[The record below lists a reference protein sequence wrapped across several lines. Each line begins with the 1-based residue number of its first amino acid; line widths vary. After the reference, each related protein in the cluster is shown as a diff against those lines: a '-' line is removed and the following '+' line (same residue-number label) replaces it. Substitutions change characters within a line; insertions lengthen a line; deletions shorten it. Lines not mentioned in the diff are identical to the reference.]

1 MKKRFF
7 TFLMAVWALL
17 SISQTVKAADSP
29 TGNDAKYYLFGSMNN
44 NNWDEPYCPFTTT
57 DDGKTYTCTLSTNQ
71 DVTVYFKPKR
81 SADGSWLAPGASNAY
96 ITTELQSTTDD
107 DNGAWML
114 DAKSNKTYTII
125 LDCSGTG
132 NPMIKYTEGGSGDV
146 VTSNIQLFNGE
157 TALTGSNGRYTLD
170 LSNVTSDASITLT
183 IDGEK
188 YGLAEAKT
196 IDAVGT
202 TSDIAFT
209 TEGTKALTLKA
220 GFIYS
225 ITVTDEGKM
234 TVVASVDTIKNNP
247 LPKRTYTQGYY
258 LAGNFFTFSG
268 DKVTY
273 DDAVFKFQQQKND
286 ATIESGKDYEVYKVE
301 IPASLTAHAQ
311 VMYVDEF
318 GKTKSIFG
326 PGQKIDITNT
336 DPQTNSSTS
345 WFSTLANVCD
355 PITKENSNYWNFI
368 SRNASASQYS
378 DGMYNL
384 YIAVEA
390 KTHTIKKWKIE
401 HIGNKRVAFFISDA
415 KNATAMPLYDTYKKS
430 PEQFS
435 NKFYAS
441 INLSA
446 EHSYYVISNYVV
458 DKQYVDE
465 TSSNNIEKLSSQYDA
480 HKPDGDVV
488 SCPTTNK
495 LFLLGNGGYPVETAD
510 DHNQFSPN
518 EKPMKPADN
527 QQGSII
533 VEYNPSK
540 GKINETNANK
550 YLGIRGEVIIKDT
563 RVKLT
568 SISMVGDAIPGTVK
582 EGGIWDYAST
592 AADMTYDETEKC
604 YKVTLVTTA
613 KDGAAKFRFVGN
625 HTKEINWHED
635 STTDPKM
642 KAKTPLDGNGEG
654 HEATPYDPNKVN
666 YTEKGSEV
674 NPGKDWDIIWNRPA
688 GRWTVRLYFYT
699 YNKDN
704 GNGDNI
710 PVTDYYYTI
719 SENRELELRDFN
731 DVVYKDVNNKRTILN
746 RGEYKYFRT
755 WSAVKAWEISKDV
768 DIFVVD
774 GKTVDTDK
782 RIVKFSLKKINADP
796 TGKKNVIPSNTGV
809 ILATKNTYDK
819 IEGGAQVFERASLTS
834 YNTMV
839 IPIKEYNSS
848 TEATADYKDTNLLK
862 PLIEAQVVHTMDHTT
877 YNGVTGDYYNYLF
890 GFFNAKKGLGVTTGY
905 EDNEFLMGFW
915 ISKGTGAFYNNSAY
929 LPILEADAKIMG
941 LGVSHNDIDPTSGAK
956 KVPALF
962 FDFANVDGTTGIDE
976 VVNTTV
982 KNHDGKY
989 YTLSGQQVEK
999 PTAGG
1004 VYIHNGKKF
1013 VVK

>member
-1 MKKRFF
+1 M
-7 TFLMAVWALL
+7 MA
-17 SISQTVKAADSP
+17 QTGTYEKLYLIGGL
-29 TGNDAKYYLFGSMNN
+29 TGT
-44 NNWDEPYCPFTTT
+44 WDTGTSRPFATT
-57 DDGKTYTCTLSTNQ
+57 DGKTYEYVFDADYTN
-71 DVTVYFKPKR
+71 TFTGE
-81 SADGSWLAPGASNAY
+81 SADFYFRVKIGSQQYQPKTNDAPVGTELTSAILGGSNAWKL
-96 ITTELQSTTDD
+96 TMTK
-107 DNGAWML
+107 G
-114 DAKSNKTYTII
+114 KSYTLIFDLTNKQ
-125 LDCSGTG
+125 
-132 NPMIKYTEGGSGDV
+132 IKYSEGGSEV
-146 VTSNIQLFNGE
+146 VTKVIKLLNGSTE
-157 TALTGSNGRYTLD
+157 VTGSNGKYTLD
-170 LSNVTSDASITLT
+170 LSSATSDATITLN
-183 IDGEK
+183 IGGAD
-188 YGLAEAKT
+188 YGLTTAKT

-220 GFIYS
+220 GLIYS
-225 ITVTDEGKM
+225 LTVTDDGKM
-234 TVVASVDTIKNNP
+234 TVVASKKGTDTTKNNP

-268 DKVTY
+268 EHVTY

-286 ATIESGKDYEVYKVE
+286 TEGNAVYMVE

-311 VMYVDEF
+311 VMSVDEF
-318 GKTKSIFG
+318 GKPQKVYGPANSTKTGYGISY
-326 PGQKIDITNT
+326 
-336 DPQTNSSTS
+336 TS
-345 WFSTLANVCD
+345 PKTGLTQEGELALAGSD
-355 PITKENSNYWNFI
+355 SETFDEGTNYWNI
-368 SRNASASQYS
+368 VSRNETADNYS
-378 DGMYNL
+378 DGMYKVF
-384 YIAVEA
+384 ITMDKSGVPS
-390 KTHTIKKWKIE
+390 KWQFE
-401 HIGNKRVAFFISDA
+401 HIGDKRVAFFISDA
-415 KNATAMPLYDTYKKS
+415 KNATAMPVYDTYKKNVN
-430 PEQFS
+430 QFS
-435 NKFYAS
+435 NKFFAS
-441 INLSA
+441 VNLSA

-458 DKQYVDE
+458 DKQYVDK
-465 TSSNNIEKLSSQYDA
+465 NNPNYIDELSSKYKA
-480 HKPDGDVV
+480 HKPDGEVV

-495 LFLLGNGGYPVETAD
+495 LFLLGNGGYPVEPAD

-518 EKPMKPADN
+518 EKPMIPADN

-582 EGGIWDYAST
+582 DGVWDYAST

-604 YKVTLVTTA
+604 YKVTLVTTVA
-613 KDGAAKFRFVGN
+613 DDGKSKFRFVGN
-625 HTKEINWHED
+625 HSQKYNWHED
-635 STTDPKM
+635 SNTDASM
-642 KAKTPLDGNGEG
+642 KAKVDYLGDGKG
-654 HEATPYDPNKVN
+654 HAATSYDPNKVC
-666 YTEKGSEV
+666 YTEDDSKSVDHVDHSGD
-674 NPGKDWDIIWNRPA
+674 DWGIIWNRPA

-699 YNKDN
+699 YNVGAD
-704 GNGDNI
+704 NGDNV
-710 PVTDYYYTI
+710 PKTDYYYTI

-731 DVVYKDVNNKRTILN
+731 DLVYKSLDNKRIILN
-746 RGEYKYFRT
+746 KGEYRYFRT
-755 WSAVKAWEISKDV
+755 WSAIKAWEISKDI
-768 DIFVVD
+768 DIFVVVKMTK
-774 GKTVDTDK
+774 GKIEGKDV
-782 RIVKFSLKKINADP
+782 VKFSLKKISIDAN
-796 TGKKNVIPSNTGV
+796 KNVIPSNTGV

-839 IPIKEYNSS
+839 IPIKEYSS
-848 TEATADYKDTNLLK
+848 TTATTATDYDYKGDNLLK

-905 EDNEFLMGFW
+905 SDNEFLLGFW
-915 ISKGTGAFYNNSAY
+915 ISKGTGSFYNNSAY
-929 LPILEADAKIMG
+929 LPILEADAKIMD
-941 LGVSHNDIDPTSGAK
+941 LGVSHNDFDPTFGAK

-962 FDFANVDGTTGIDE
+962 FDFANADGTTGIDE

-999 PTAGG
+999 PTTSG